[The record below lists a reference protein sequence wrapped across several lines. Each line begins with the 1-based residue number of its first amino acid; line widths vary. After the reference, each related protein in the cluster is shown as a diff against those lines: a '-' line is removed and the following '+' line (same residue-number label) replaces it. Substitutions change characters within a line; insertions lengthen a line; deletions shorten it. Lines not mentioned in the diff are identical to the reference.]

1 VQIKCSE
8 PLRPIKYMFENFVE
22 KNSGLRQALANCKI
36 EMGPSN
42 DPEYMTPPHA
52 EDTPLYVGDSR
63 QRDPGKWINGLY
75 VPKNPHIGQVIVKD
89 ELEALAKK
97 DPKAVTW
104 RPVLNRSTGKYDIV
118 GVKSAD
124 VVRGYVRD
132 QAVLDAAPDMLT
144 PQYLSPWN
152 INWFPQIYR
161 APLLWSKVEEAVE
174 IETGTNPWGTV
185 MNLMMMD
192 YAGWGS
198 FEMSGAPSNT
208 LVKNIDVQSGLMTAI
223 VMNLTA
229 SYSLGLEELKRSEVS
244 SSPFGSQ
251 GIAIKQ
257 QYAAYALQLLT
268 DYLMI
273 YGGATDTYLQGLLGV
288 NAVTA
293 YGGTSM
299 NGLAVA
305 AGASVGSLMYT
316 GLIGILEPF
325 LTQGFNKWEEVIVLM
340 SPKAYN
346 LINAWPY
353 SQIYNPMTAAAAWAQ
368 NFAGGKMK
376 DGKDPKI
383 TFLADPMLAAT
394 ITTGTTGIFSNPFNP
409 QTYDYT
415 ILLAP
420 RVKAGPD
427 EKMQGL
433 VLAGMPLKEFAYP
446 VIPAGYQSEYKFLR
460 RYSGIYAPVPAAVAA
475 YHGFGQQS
483 TST

>member
-1 VQIKCSE
+1 
-8 PLRPIKYMFENFVE
+8 
-22 KNSGLRQALANCKI
+22 
-36 EMGPSN
+36 
-42 DPEYMTPPHA
+42 
-52 EDTPLYVGDSR
+52 
-63 QRDPGKWINGLY
+63 
-75 VPKNPHIGQVIVKD
+75 
-89 ELEALAKK
+89 
-97 DPKAVTW
+97 
-104 RPVLNRSTGKYDIV
+104 
-118 GVKSAD
+118 
-124 VVRGYVRD
+124 
-132 QAVLDAAPDMLT
+132 
-144 PQYLSPWN
+144 
-152 INWFPQIYR
+152 
-161 APLLWSKVEEAVE
+161 
-174 IETGTNPWGTV
+174 
-185 MNLMMMD
+185 
-192 YAGWGS
+192 
-198 FEMSGAPSNT
+198 
-208 LVKNIDVQSGLMTAI
+208 
-223 VMNLTA
+223 
-229 SYSLGLEELKRSEVS
+229 
-244 SSPFGSQ
+244 
-251 GIAIKQ
+251 
-257 QYAAYALQLLT
+257 
-268 DYLMI
+268 
-273 YGGATDTYLQGLLGV
+273 
-288 NAVTA
+288 
-293 YGGTSM
+293 M